1 MISNGNP
8 KPYSSIWNIYEA
20 CDTCNRFEALEVTSK
35 EYISWKASDEYKE
48 QEEKHL
54 QGTINCNRVIKLDCI
69 GHVQKRLGKA
79 LYDFQVYPKTGT
91 WQTSFLFFFYLEYQ
105 TQLLSIPFFLTV
117 IFCHL
122 NPYTVTLAVEHVTF
136 FMITS
141 MQYIYNTFFILFVL
155 KLFYISMY
163 VF

>member
-35 EYISWKASDEYKE
+35 SLESGKLLMSTK
-48 QEEKHL
+48 
-54 QGTINCNRVIKLDCI
+54 NRKRNIFRELSTVIELLNWIVQAMSRNVLAKPYMIFRSTPKLE
-69 GHVQKRLGKA
+69 HGKP
-79 LYDFQVYPKTGT
+79 LLF
-91 WQTSFLFFFYLEYQ
+91 FFFYLEYQ
-105 TQLLSIPFFLTV
+105 TQLLSIPFFLIV